1 VTGRS
6 ASDALGQAAAKM
18 MESKFGEEVR
28 IPSLPPAQPAF
39 AFARARREAVYIGG
53 YYLKLQRS
61 VIPVL
66 FCCSTR
72 Y

>member
-1 VTGRS
+1 
-6 ASDALGQAAAKM
+6 M

-39 AFARARREAVYIGG
+39 AFARAKREAVYVGG

-61 VIPVL
+61 VIPFL
-66 FCCSTR
+66 FCCLTPFNAR
-72 Y
+72 GLDTD